1 MNWDAIGAIAELLGA
16 IGVIASLIYLATQI
30 RQSREQMGENTRAL
44 RAGTYQDFNRQL
56 VDVFGVD
63 CPVSVIHAGL
73 SNPGQLEVVP
83 RVLWRLAP
91 PTDLRVE
98 GSP

>member
-1 MNWDAIGAIAELLGA
+1 MAMSLALLRPQ
-16 IGVIASLIYLATQI
+16 TQL
-30 RQSREQMGENTRAL
+30 QEAL
-44 RAGTYQDFNRQL
+44 SEGD
-56 VDVFGVD
+56 
-63 CPVSVIHAGL
+63 
-73 SNPGQLEVVP
+73 SNEVVP